1 MLGSEGRESDRN
13 VLALPDLLT
22 YGEDKRL
29 ATRVIIVR
37 HGQSTYNA
45 QKIIQG
51 RCDKSILTDKGISD
65 AQQVGKAL
73 SGLKIDAFYC
83 SPLQRAKQTAEI
95 IHQCLPNSPALE
107 PTEQL
112 MEIDLPLWEEMKK
125 DEVISKFSADYRQWK
140 TNPQDFKMIVEG
152 QEYYPVRSL
161 YQQAQEFW
169 QQAIAQHQDQTILI
183 TAHNGINRCLVMSA
197 IGISI
202 NRYHELQQSNCCI
215 NILNFTGKFGE
226 PVQLES
232 LNQTS
237 HVGMTLP
244 PVRPD
249 HSGLRL
255 LLVRHGETDWNKES
269 RFQGIKDIP
278 LNDHGRSQGWKASI
292 FLQDIPI
299 DFAVSSSMMRPKET
313 AEIILEHHDGVEL
326 TTIPEL
332 IEIGHGLWEGM
343 LETEITAKYPELL
356 QQWKD
361 KPETVQMPEGEN
373 LQQVWDR
380 GVAAWNKIVAD
391 YSNTDKP
398 ITGLVVAHDA
408 INKVILC
415 YLLGLKPSN
424 FWNIKQGNCA
434 VSVIDYPQGISGTP
448 VMQAINL
455 TSHLGDGSIIDKTA
469 AGAL

>member
-1 MLGSEGRESDRN
+1 M
-13 VLALPDLLT
+13 V
-22 YGEDKRL
+22 
-29 ATRVIIVR
+29 TRVIIVR

-51 RCDKSILTDKGISD
+51 RCDKSVLTDKGISD

-73 SGLKIDAFYC
+73 SVLKIDAFYC
-83 SPLQRAKQTAEI
+83 SPLQRAHQTAKVI
-95 IHQCLPNSPALE
+95 QQQLNNAPTIQ

-125 DEVISKFSADYRQWK
+125 DEVIAKFAENYQEWK
-140 TNPQDFKMIVEG
+140 ANPQDFKMVVNG
-152 QEYYPVRSL
+152 LDHYPVRAL

-169 QQAIAQHQDQTILI
+169 QKTIAQHQGETILI
-183 TAHNGINRCLVMSA
+183 TAHNGINRCLIMSA

-202 NRYHELQQSNCCI
+202 DRYHSLQQSNCCI
-215 NILNFTGKFGE
+215 NILNFTGSFGD

-237 HVGMTLP
+237 HLGLAIP
-244 PVRPD
+244 PVRPP
-249 HSGLRL
+249 HAGPRL

-269 RFQGIKDIP
+269 RFQGIRDIP
-278 LNDHGRSQGWKASI
+278 LNDNGRSQGRKASV
-292 FLQDIPI
+292 FLQDVAL
-299 DFAVSSSMMRPKET
+299 DFAVSSSMQRPKET
-313 AEIILEHHDGVEL
+313 AEIILEQHPGVQL
-326 TTIPEL
+326 STTSEL
-332 IEIGHGLWEGM
+332 IEICHGLWEGM
-343 LETEITAKYPELL
+343 LETEIKAEYGELL

-380 GVAAWNKIVAD
+380 GVAAWNKIVAEH
-391 YSNTDKP
+391 SNQDTP
-398 ITGLVVAHDA
+398 ATGLVVAHDA
-408 INKVILC
+408 INKVIIC
-415 YLLGLKPSN
+415 YLLGLKPDN

-434 VSVIDYPQGISGTP
+434 VSVIDYPQGATGKP
-448 VMQAINL
+448 VVQAINI
-455 TSHLGDGSIIDKTA
+455 TTHLNDGSIIDQTA